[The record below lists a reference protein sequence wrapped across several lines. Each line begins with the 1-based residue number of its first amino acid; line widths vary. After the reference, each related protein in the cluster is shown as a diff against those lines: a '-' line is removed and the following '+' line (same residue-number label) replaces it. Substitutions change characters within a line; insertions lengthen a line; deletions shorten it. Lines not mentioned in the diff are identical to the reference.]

1 MKIYQKLILL
11 CVSAFLAASCG
22 DEKDYSGDYGQ
33 IKVPDT
39 RELEQ
44 TVAADDTQTGKGVTF
59 TTEGAWTST
68 ITSTRADA
76 PDWIT
81 ISPDHGDAAGSYTI
95 RIALLRN
102 DTGAERTASITI
114 VCGTSR
120 VTITVRQG
128 GGTDE
133 PVEPTVNP
141 LISKIE
147 CFYEVEE
154 HPEKN
159 RQTGVYHFEYDTEGR
174 IASYEWEDL
183 EDQNTGPNKVFIFIY
198 PDDKKLNIHAIR
210 NGSEERFAVTLDP
223 AGRAAQMRREG
234 HSERWTFTYD
244 AEGRCI
250 RCDQQ
255 GADNTA
261 IYPNM
266 FSTFGWSDGD
276 LTAFDTFRENGDKA
290 SEYCYEFAYDTDF
303 SNNAMVMSLD
313 LNALLFDANPGFI
326 SEFDVYGNLLA
337 QIGRLGVRSAHLTK
351 TNMIDEVLP
360 GWTDPDNPELLY
372 YYEILPGNVIIQWEL
387 DNHDRISRAFC
398 TTRVLCV
405 VENRTTGRKDLVDEK
420 CYTRRETYNISY

>member
-1 MKIYQKLILL
+1 MKIYRKLILL
-11 CVSAFLAASCG
+11 CVTAFLAAACG

-44 TVAADDTQTGKGVTF
+44 TVAADDTQTNKGVTF

-95 RIALLRN
+95 RIALRRN
-102 DTGAERTASITI
+102 GTGAERTASITI

-128 GGTDE
+128 GETDE

-174 IASYEWEDL
+174 IASYKWDDL
-183 EDQNTGPNKVFIFIY
+183 SDGLGKTVTFSYPNATTLNFKSVSYDQ
-198 PDDKKLNIHAIR
+198 
-210 NGSEERFAVTLDP
+210 SENFTVTLDH
-223 AGRAAQMRREG
+223 AGRATEMRRNG
-234 HSERWTFTYD
+234 HSDRWTFSYD

-266 FSTFGWSDGD
+266 YSTFGWSDGD
-276 LTAFDTFRENGDKA
+276 LTTFDTFRENGDKA
-290 SEYCYEFAYDTDF
+290 SEYCYKFAYDTDY
-303 SNNAMVMSLD
+303 SNNATVMSLD
-313 LNALLFDANPGFI
+313 LNALLFNVNPGFI
-326 SEFDVYGNLLA
+326 SEYDTAGILLA
-337 QIGRLGVRSAHLTK
+337 AIGRLGVRSAHLTK
-351 TNMIDEVLP
+351 TNMIDEELP
-360 GWTDPDNPELLY
+360 AWTDPDNPELLY